1 MQIEGKLIKILEAEG
16 GTSKNG
22 NAWNK
27 QSCIIETESKY
38 NIPTTDL
45 IRFGNKDLID
55 TIEKII

>member
-1 MQIEGKLIKILEAEG
+1 MKIFKE
-16 GTSKNG
+16 SKFIGINLLTF
-22 NAWNK
+22 AFDEK
-27 QSCIIETESKY
+27 KAQAVIRETESKY

>member
-1 MQIEGKLIKILEAEG
+1 LTFAFDEKKHKDVIH
-16 GTSKNG
+16 
-22 NAWNK
+22 
-27 QSCIIETESKY
+27 ETESKY